1 MIGYRARA
9 ELRVERDG
17 VSLRI
22 HDEGNFREPNC
33 VVLLH
38 GLGLDL
44 DSWCPVA
51 QCLAEAGHRVIRL
64 DWRGH
69 GGSGAPPTGYA
80 LADLVEDVHAVLDR
94 LEVERAHLVGHS
106 LGGTVAAEFALHHP
120 IRVSSVSVLGGVV
133 AGYPPSPTFVAWTR
147 QVIGLLQGGGVPAL
161 LATLPDTV
169 MYRNRAERRVNVALH
184 SPSFVPEN
192 FASAAAAATTVPS
205 SWDRLRSGELHAP
218 VLFLN
223 GVDDP
228 AVLKSAPQI
237 AAQVPRARG
246 VALEHAGHLALLEQ
260 PDAVSQQLL
269 DFFSNPPRR

>member
-1 MIGYRARA
+1 MIGYGTKA

-44 DSWCPVA
+44 DSWDPVA
-51 QCLAEAGHRVIRL
+51 RCLAGAGHRVIRL

-69 GGSGAPPTGYA
+69 GGSDAPPTGYA
-80 LADLVEDVHAVLDR
+80 LADLVEDVRAVLDR
-94 LEVERAHLVGHS
+94 LEVQRAHLVGHS
-106 LGGTVAAEFALHHP
+106 LGGTVAAEFALHQP
-120 IRVSSVSVLGGVV
+120 VRVASVSVLGGIV
-133 AGYPPSPTFVAWTR
+133 AGYPPSPTFVAWAK
-147 QVIGLLQGGGVPAL
+147 QIIGLLQDGGLPAL
-161 LATLPDTV
+161 LGTLPDTV
-169 MYRNRAERRVNVALH
+169 MYRNCAERRVNMALH

-192 FASAAAAATTVPS
+192 FASVAATTVPS
-205 SWDRLRSGELHAP
+205 SWDRLSGGELYAP

-223 GVDDP
+223 GVNDP
-228 AVLKSAPQI
+228 VVLESAPQI

-246 VALEHAGHLALLEQ
+246 VALDHAGHLALIER
-260 PDAVSQQLL
+260 PDTVSQQLL
-269 DFFSNPPRR
+269 TFFSNPPGR